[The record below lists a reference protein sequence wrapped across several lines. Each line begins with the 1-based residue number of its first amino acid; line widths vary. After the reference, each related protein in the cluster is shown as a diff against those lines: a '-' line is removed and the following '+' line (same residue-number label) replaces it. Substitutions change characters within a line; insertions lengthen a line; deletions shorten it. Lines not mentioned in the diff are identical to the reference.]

1 MVSAI
6 ERDKALQ
13 IGLKHKDWKNIF
25 AGKSGMN
32 EVYYQIITHTPEE
45 VYRRVI
51 TRMVAAT
58 VDESNFVLTEDEDTG
73 TVMYDQL
80 CEYLL
85 NALVAR
91 NGDYDSCIDGLD
103 AYAAAIA
110 ENMREIGNSVGLRD
124 LAWYIYARADDE
136 TRHWIYEELIKK
148 LGVSVVLTLILDL
161 YKGYKICYIK
171 HKDDML
177 FRLAMKANQSEK
189 ARIAERLEKEIE
201 STIAIARKES
211 NYNNFKAAL
220 IFDMRRIY
228 NIFAPQKISQ
238 VLEIKDFRA
247 MIRAM

>member
-1 MVSAI
+1 MVSAV

-32 EVYYQIITHTPEE
+32 DVYYQIITSTPDE

-58 VDESNFVLTEDEDTG
+58 IDESNFILRKDGDTG
-73 TVMYDQL
+73 LVMYDQL

-85 NALVAR
+85 NALAAR
-91 NGDYDSCIDGLD
+91 NGDYDSCIEGLD
-103 AYAAAIA
+103 AYTAAIA
-110 ENMREIGNSVGLRD
+110 EDMREIGSAVGLRD
-124 LAWYIYARADDE
+124 LAWYMYARADDD
-136 TRHWIYEELIKK
+136 TRHWIYVELVKR

-161 YKGYKICYIK
+161 YKGYKTCWTK
-171 HKDDML
+171 HEDDRI
-177 FRLAMKANQSEK
+177 FRLAMDANQSEK
-189 ARIAERLEKEIE
+189 ARIADSLEKEIE
-201 STIAIARKES
+201 NVITIARKES

-220 IFDMRRIY
+220 IFDMRQIY
-228 NIFAPQKISQ
+228 NIFTPKKISE

>member
-1 MVSAI
+1 MVSAV
-6 ERDKALQ
+6 ERDTALK
-13 IGLKHKDWKNIF
+13 IGLKEKDWRAIF
-25 AGKSGMN
+25 DGKSGMN
-32 EVYYQIITHTPEE
+32 EVYYQIIASTPDE
-45 VYRRVI
+45 VYRKVI

-58 VDESNFVLTEDEDTG
+58 IDESNFIMIEDGDTG
-73 TVMYDQL
+73 ELMYDQL

-85 NALVAR
+85 NALAAR

-110 ENMREIGNSVGLRD
+110 ENMREIGSAVGLRD

-136 TRHWIYEELIKK
+136 SRHWIYEELVKRMGI
-148 LGVSVVLTLILDL
+148 SVVLTLILDL
-161 YKGYKICYIK
+161 YKGYKVCWTR
-171 HKDDML
+171 HEDDRI
-177 FRLAMKANQSEK
+177 FRLAMNANQSEK
-189 ARIAERLEKEIE
+189 ARIAERLEEEIE
-201 STIAIARKES
+201 RTITIARKES

-228 NIFAPQKISQ
+228 NIFTQQKISE